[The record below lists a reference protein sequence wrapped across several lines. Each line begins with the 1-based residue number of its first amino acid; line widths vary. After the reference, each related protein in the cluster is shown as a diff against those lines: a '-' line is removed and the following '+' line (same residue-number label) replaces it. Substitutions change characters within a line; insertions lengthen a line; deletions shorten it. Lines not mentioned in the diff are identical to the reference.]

1 MSSPDNFS
9 FRYDFG
15 ILASQYDGWYQTR
28 EGRTFDLLEKQ
39 AFHAFIG
46 SVRSRGNLLD
56 VGCGTGW
63 WSYFFSHLGFS
74 ITGVDISPEM
84 VAAARAKNIP
94 SATFQVADAHK
105 LPFADNSFT
114 ASAAIASLEFVKKPQ
129 TVVKEMACCTR
140 SPGGTIYLGFLNAS
154 SKINQKRMAKKGS
167 PYEKARFFTIK
178 EIIKT
183 FSPIGKVQTA
193 VCAFPLAVM
202 LGKSGLWIDWIGTR
216 LKFNHGAFIAVRIDL

>member
-1 MSSPDNFS
+1 MNTPDKSASRYNF
-9 FRYDFG
+9 G
-15 ILASQYDGWYQTR
+15 TLASRYDGWYQTR
-28 EGRTFDLLEKQ
+28 EGRTFDFLEKQ
-39 AFHAFIG
+39 AFITWIG

-63 WSYFFSHLGFS
+63 WSYFFNHLGFS
-74 ITGVDISPEM
+74 VTGVDISPEM
-84 VAAARAKNIP
+84 VAAAREKNIP

-129 TVVKEMACCTR
+129 AVVKEMARCTR

-154 SKINQKRMAKKGS
+154 SKINQKRMGIKGS

-178 EIIKT
+178 EINKM

-193 VCAFPLAVM
+193 VCAFPFAVM
-202 LGKSGLWIDWIGTR
+202 LGKSGLLVDRIGTR
-216 LKFNHGAFIAVRIDL
+216 LKFKHGAFIAVRIDL